1 MIFHACSQYV
11 YDWIA
16 RQNHVKEES
25 LTDWILYEISQ
36 RCNFVYYQAFS
47 RHEEAQNG
55 SDWEWW
61 ILTTDYSRR
70 NNFNAYRFLVQA
82 KKLLSDGRDNY
93 PLISYGNKYGTQVD
107 LLLESAQVRH
117 ALPMYMFY
125 STGEVDILEQINN
138 VQYIESKAHKWCE
151 NCINGCYMS
160 LANVVYDLLYKM
172 PRIKVIDSL
181 ILNNS
186 FKFSILDLFFGKTN
200 KDISAIMDV
209 FNNKLILEKI
219 VGDEIYY
226 RSNVKGIKYNEMSI
240 PNYLQVFIQSM
251 SSQNADLNWIE
262 REMEIT
268 DISGL
273 GVIDLRQIDRDE
285 SIISKDIEDTN

>member
-1 MIFHACSQYV
+1 MSIYEEYKRGKKNDISCVFTICLRL
-11 YDWIA
+11 D

-186 FKFSILDLFFGKTN
+186 FKFSILDLVFGKTN

-209 FNNKLILEKI
+209 FNNRLILEKI

-273 GVIDLRQIDRDE
+273 GVIDLRQID
-285 SIISKDIEDTN
+285 

>member
-1 MIFHACSQYV
+1 MIFHACSEYV
-11 YDWIA
+11 YDWIT

-36 RCNFVYYQAFS
+36 QCDFVYYQAFS

-61 ILTTDYSRR
+61 ILTTDYRGR
-70 NNFNAYRFLVQA
+70 NDFSAYRFLVQA
-82 KKLLSDGRDNY
+82 KKLLSDDRDNY

-107 LLLESAQVRH
+107 LLLDSAQVRH

-138 VQYIESKAHKWCE
+138 VQYIESKVHRWCE
-151 NCINGCYMS
+151 NCINGCYIS
-160 LANVVYDLLYKM
+160 LANVVYDILYKM
-172 PRIKVIDSL
+172 PRTKVVDSQ

-186 FKFSILDLFFGKTN
+186 FKLSILDLVYKKGK
-200 KDISAIMDV
+200 KDISAIMDE
-209 FNNKLILEKI
+209 FNNRLMLWKI
-219 VGDEIYY
+219 VESNEYY
-226 RSNVKGIKYNEMSI
+226 HSNINGIKYNEMSI

-251 SSQNADLNWIE
+251 SSRNGDLNWIE
-262 REMEIT
+262 KEMEIT

-273 GVIDLRQIDRDE
+273 GVIDLRHMD
-285 SIISKDIEDTN
+285 